1 WPRMNGTVRAE
12 SLLLGPVTLRA
23 VEAKVATFANGA
35 EITALDAGL
44 LGGRVHASGMYH
56 AAATAKD
63 KPSYELEGQL
73 DKLSPPQVG
82 QLLGLRSTG
91 GAFNGHG
98 KIALTGFTGD
108 DLAASATGALAF
120 EWQRGTVAAGNGL
133 PSDLGRFDLWT
144 GDAAITNGALTLG
157 ENQVKRGDRVVQIQA
172 TVRLAD
178 PPKIAFVI
186 PKTVAAKP

>member
-1 WPRMNGTVRAE
+1 
-12 SLLLGPVTLRA
+12 
-23 VEAKVATFANGA
+23 
-35 EITALDAGL
+35 
-44 LGGRVHASGMYH
+44 MYH

-98 KIALTGFTGD
+98 EIALTGFTGD

-144 GDAAITNGALTLG
+144 GDAAIANGALTLG
-157 ENQVKRGDRVVQIQA
+157 ENQVKRGDRVSQIQA

-178 PPKIAFVI
+178 PPRIAFVI